1 MKNLV
6 LLLVV
11 FTSFSLFAQVQVDD
25 RKTSMNDQTDEWMV
39 KISSDSE
46 MRVQMMDL
54 IVEKTKGNEE
64 EMRKIVNS
72 ISNNP
77 ELQKMIVEAY
87 PEKASGENISI
98 EPLGVA
104 NDNIKVGKMSGT
116 QPIPKK

>member
-1 MKNLV
+1 MKSFI

-11 FTSFSLFAQVQVDD
+11 FTSFSLFAQ
-25 RKTSMNDQTDEWMV
+25 NDVASSDNEWMT

-46 MRVQMMDL
+46 MRVKMMDL

-77 ELQKMIVEAY
+77 ELYQMIVETL
-87 PEKASGENISI
+87 PGRASSENISV
-98 EPLGVA
+98 EPLGIA
-104 NDNIKVGKMSGT
+104 KDNTKIGIMVGT
-116 QPIPKK
+116 QPVPKPKQ

>member
-1 MKNLV
+1 MKNFI

-11 FTSFSLFAQVQVDD
+11 FASFSLFAQ
-25 RKTSMNDQTDEWMV
+25 NDVVSSDNEWMT

-46 MRVQMMDL
+46 MRVKMMDL

-77 ELQKMIVEAY
+77 ELYQLIVETFPRRAN
-87 PEKASGENISI
+87 GENISV
-98 EPLGVA
+98 EPLGISK
-104 NDNIKVGKMSGT
+104 DNMKIGIMVETKPV
-116 QPIPKK
+116 PKPKQ

>member
-1 MKNLV
+1 MKNFI

-11 FTSFSLFAQVQVDD
+11 FASFSLYAQ
-25 RKTSMNDQTDEWMV
+25 NDVASSDNEWMT

-54 IVEKTKGNEE
+54 IVEKTKGNEV

-77 ELQKMIVEAY
+77 ELYQMIVETF
-87 PEKASGENISI
+87 PGRASSENISV
-98 EPLGVA
+98 EPLGVI
-104 NDNIKVGKMSGT
+104 NDNKKVGVMVGT
-116 QPIPKK
+116 QPVPKPK